1 MASWV
6 ARDYIVEIEDYAYMS
21 ICNTVNC
28 QGLCTLLFF
37 ISVIFSLLHS
47 EVSLLLSYLYFLEA
61 SFLLSVQYF
70 TYFYIILFFSTLQ
83 VSKGLSTLDQDSMR
97 IESGSTECAF
107 NPHWSRPHS
116 KIIIHQLTETPPLI
130 PRENH
135 VQPCMCHARRYRN
148 GWSSASLVCFC
159 SAVDC
164 MSTVAYIGPTLSLE
178 IATRRASRERE
189 LLELRILHERQHLVH
204 SERWPVPKY

>member
-61 SFLLSVQYF
+61 SFLLSVPHIIHQL
-70 TYFYIILFFSTLQ
+70 TYFYIILFFCLLPT
-83 VSKGLSTLDQDSMR
+83 
-97 IESGSTECAF
+97 
-107 NPHWSRPHS
+107 
-116 KIIIHQLTETPPLI
+116 
-130 PRENH
+130 
-135 VQPCMCHARRYRN
+135 
-148 GWSSASLVCFC
+148 ASV
-159 SAVDC
+159 
-164 MSTVAYIGPTLSLE
+164 
-178 IATRRASRERE
+178 
-189 LLELRILHERQHLVH
+189 
-204 SERWPVPKY
+204 